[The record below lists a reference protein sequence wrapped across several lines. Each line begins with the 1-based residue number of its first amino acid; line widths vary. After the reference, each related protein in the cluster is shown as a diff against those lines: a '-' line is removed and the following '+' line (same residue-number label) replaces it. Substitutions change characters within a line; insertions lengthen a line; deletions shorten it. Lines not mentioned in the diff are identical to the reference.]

1 MAREN
6 KNNNQ
11 VMVIT
16 GASSGIG
23 RATAL
28 AWAKKGGR
36 VVLAARSRDVLEE
49 VAALCE
55 GRGGKALVVQADV
68 SKEEEVNRL
77 AEEAVERFGKID
89 IWLNNAAVMVFGDFD
104 EIPSDDFRQIL
115 DTNLRGVVYGARAAV
130 RQFREQ
136 GHGTLI
142 NMGSIAGVVGQP
154 YSVPYSISK
163 GGIRALGIA
172 LGQELENEK
181 HINVCTVLPSIVDT
195 PVYQHA
201 ANYSGES
208 INPPTSAT
216 RAEEVVEAI
225 LKLTKKPQREVFVGK
240 RNLPIRLG
248 RAVAP
253 KLFDKIYRKSLAS
266 IELQDPSIP
275 TTKGNL
281 YEPMPEV
288 SSISGGWLE
297 KEKRGERTTF
307 KSLGKKAAI
316 AAGILL
322 SAGWLLSQTSTK

>member
-1 MAREN
+1 MAKEIKKN
-6 KNNNQ
+6 KQ

-28 AWAKKGGR
+28 AWAKSGGR
-36 VVLAARSRDVLEE
+36 VVLAARSRDVLQE
-49 VAALCE
+49 VAAGCE
-55 GRGGKALVVQADV
+55 SLGGKALVVKADV
-68 SKEEEVNRL
+68 SKEEDVNAL
-77 AEEAVERFGKID
+77 AAEAVARFGKID

-104 EIPSDDFRQIL
+104 EIPTEDIRKIV
-115 DTNLRGVVYGARAAV
+115 DTNLMGMVYGARAAV

-136 GHGTLI
+136 GQGILI

-154 YSVPYSISK
+154 YSVPYSMSK

-172 LGQELENEK
+172 LGQELEKEK
-181 HINVCTVLPSIVDT
+181 NIHVCTVHPSIVDT

-216 RAEEVVEAI
+216 PAHEVVEII
-225 LKLTKKPQREVFVGK
+225 LRLTQKPQKEVFVGK
-240 RNLPIRLG
+240 RNLPIRFG
-248 RAVAP
+248 RKLAP
-253 KLFDKIYRKSLAS
+253 TLFDKLYRKSMAT
-266 IELQDPSIP
+266 IELQEPATP

-281 YEPMPEV
+281 YAPMQEEAG
-288 SSISGGWLE
+288 ISGGWLE

-307 KSLGKKAAI
+307 KSIAGKVAI
-316 AAGILL
+316 GAGILL
-322 SAGWLLSQTSTK
+322 GAGWYLVHNR

>member
-1 MAREN
+1 
-6 KNNNQ
+6 
-11 VMVIT
+11 MVVT

-28 AWAKKGGR
+28 AWAKEGGR
-36 VVLAARSRDVLEE
+36 VVLAARSREVMEE

-55 GRGGKALVVQADV
+55 SRGGKALVVQADV
-68 SKEEEVNRL
+68 SKEEDVNRL
-77 AEEAVERFGKID
+77 AAEAVARFGKID
-89 IWLNNAAVMVFGDFD
+89 VWLNNAAVMIFGYFE
-104 EIPSDDFRQIL
+104 EIPTEAFGRIL
-115 DTNLRGVVYGARAAV
+115 ETNLFGTIYGSRAAV

-136 GHGTLI
+136 RYGILI

-181 HINVCTVLPSIVDT
+181 DIKVCTVHPSIVDT

-201 ANYSGES
+201 ANYTGES

-216 RAEEVVEAI
+216 PVQEVVEAI
-225 LKLTKKPQREVFVGK
+225 MKLTKKPQKEVFVGK
-240 RNLPIRLG
+240 RNLPIRAS
-248 RAVAP
+248 RAMAP
-253 KLFDKIYRKSLAS
+253 NLFDKVYRKSLAA
-266 IELQDPSIP
+266 IELEDPSTP

-281 YEPMPEV
+281 WEPMPEEA
-288 SSISGGWLE
+288 SISGGWLE

-307 KSLGKKAAI
+307 KSIAGKVAI
-316 AAGILL
+316 AAGVLI
-322 SAGWLLSQTSTK
+322 SAGWLLSQNR

>member
-1 MAREN
+1 M
-6 KNNNQ
+6 
-11 VMVIT
+11 MVIT

-28 AWAKKGGR
+28 AWARQGGS
-36 VVLAARSRDVLEE
+36 VVAAARSRDVLEE
-49 VAALCE
+49 VATLCE
-55 GRGGKALVVQADV
+55 SYGGKALVVEADV
-68 SKEEEVNRL
+68 SKEEDVSRL
-77 AEEAVERFGKID
+77 AAEAVTRFGKID
-89 IWLNNAAVMVFGDFD
+89 VWLNNAAVMIFGDFD
-104 EIPSDDFRQIL
+104 EIPTEDFRRII
-115 DTNLRGVVYGARAAV
+115 DTNLLGVVYGARAAV

-136 GHGTLI
+136 GQGTLI

-172 LGQELENEK
+172 LGQELETEK
-181 HINVCTVLPSIVDT
+181 HIHVCTVLPSIVDT

-208 INPPTSAT
+208 VNPPTSAT
-216 RAEEVVEAI
+216 PAQEVVKAI
-225 LKLTKKPQREVFVGK
+225 LSLTQKPQREVFVGK

-248 RAVAP
+248 RKLAP
-253 KLFDKIYRKSLAS
+253 SLFDKVYRKSLAS
-266 IELQDPSIP
+266 IELQEPSVP

-281 YEPMPEV
+281 WEPMPEEA
-288 SSISGGWLE
+288 SISGGWLE

-316 AAGILL
+316 AVGVLVG
-322 SAGWLLSQTSTK
+322 AGWLISQSRQ

>member
-1 MAREN
+1 MKQNSKSNR
-6 KNNNQ
+6 

-36 VVLAARSRDVLEE
+36 VVLSARSRDVLEE
-49 VAALCE
+49 VAATCE
-55 GRGGKALVVQADV
+55 HWGGKALVVQADV
-68 SKEEEVNRL
+68 SKEEDVNRL
-77 AEEAVERFGKID
+77 AAEAVARFGKID
-89 IWLNNAAVMVFGDFD
+89 VWLNNAAVMVFGDFD
-104 EIPSDDFRQIL
+104 EIPTEDIRRIL
-115 DTNLRGVVYGARAAV
+115 DTNLLGVIYGARAAV
-130 RQFREQ
+130 QQFREQ
-136 GHGTLI
+136 GHGILI

-181 HINVCTVLPSIVDT
+181 HIQVCTVHPSIVDT
-195 PVYQHA
+195 PVYQNA

-216 RAEEVVEAI
+216 PAQEVVEAI
-225 LKLTKKPQREVFVGK
+225 LKLTEKPEKEVFVGK

-248 RAVAP
+248 RTVAP
-253 KLFDKIYRKSLAS
+253 NLFDKIYRKSLSS
-266 IELQDPSIP
+266 IELQNPPTP

-281 YEPMPEV
+281 YKPMPEHA
-288 SSISGGWLE
+288 SISGGWLE

-307 KSLGKKAAI
+307 KSIGKKVAI

-322 SAGWLLSQTSTK
+322 SAGWLISQSRR